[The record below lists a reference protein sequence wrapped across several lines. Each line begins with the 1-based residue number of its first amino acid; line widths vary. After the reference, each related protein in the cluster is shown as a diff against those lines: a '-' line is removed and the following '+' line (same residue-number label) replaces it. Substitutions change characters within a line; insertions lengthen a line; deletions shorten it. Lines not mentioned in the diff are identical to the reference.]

1 MLSENIAFPLLKYL
15 LAITFKTSIVYIT
28 ASLLSLALRKHSSV
42 LKRALWAVVIL
53 SFVCLLIQPFFPSIW
68 EISLD
73 SFRTPKEISTSLPDI
88 SKESAPQIE
97 SMSPPNS
104 GLPYLFNS
112 LRSWSDVFILFWIIG
127 MLIYGFHWLK
137 GRWLFKKIK
146 RDSFAPSQKLN
157 GILKASAKQIG
168 ISRPI
173 KIKTCRHLY
182 TACTWG
188 IKNPEVLFPAES
200 EDWPDSSIRMVIFH
214 ELAHI
219 KRKDSLL
226 ETVIQ
231 GLCILFWFHPVIW
244 MTVNKYRNEREK
256 ACDETVIKNG
266 IKPSEYASYLLKLA
280 SSIKNRKISLMKTA
294 ALSNRAG
301 IRSRLLAILNPTIK
315 KINQRMNCVV
325 ILSLCA
331 IFISLSL
338 VSLHSGILGEPLGR
352 DALIYWSTV
361 PDRKTSAAFMF
372 EKDIYTRGFSAA
384 LYNLKQ
390 RDSSGSNQYHFSRK
404 EIDTVGRRLL
414 EAGNIKEALDTFQMN
429 AKMFPNTWQVY
440 NSLGNAFQAKGDLKK
455 AIDYYEKM
463 LGLDVPSESK
473 IRRYI
478 AELKENIQ

>member
-1 MLSENIAFPLLKYL
+1 M
-15 LAITFKTSIVYIT
+15 
-28 ASLLSLALRKHSSV
+28 
-42 LKRALWAVVIL
+42 VIL
-53 SFVCLLIQPFFPSIW
+53 SFVCLLIQPFFPTIW

-73 SFRTPKEISTSLPDI
+73 PFRTPKEIMTSLPDI
-88 SKESAPQIE
+88 SKESASQTE
-97 SMSPPNS
+97 SMSSPDS

-112 LRSWSDVFILFWIIG
+112 LRSWSDVFIFFWVIG

-137 GRWLFKKIK
+137 GRWLFKKIT
-146 RDSFAPSQKLN
+146 RDSFVSCQKLN
-157 GILKASAKQIG
+157 GILKASAKQVG

-173 KIKTCRHLY
+173 KIKTCRYLY

-188 IKNPEVLFPAES
+188 IKNPEVILPAES
-200 EDWPDSSIRMVIFH
+200 EDWPVSSIRMVIFH
-214 ELAHI
+214 ELVHI
-219 KRKDSLL
+219 KRKDNLL

-266 IKPSEYASYLLKLA
+266 IKPSEYASHLLSLA
-280 SSIKNRKISLMKTA
+280 SSIKNRKISLMKTV

-325 ILSLCA
+325 IFSLCA

-338 VSLHSGILGEPLGR
+338 ISLHFGILGEPLGR

-372 EKDIYTRGFSAA
+372 EKDISTRGFSGA

-390 RDSSGSNQYHFSRK
+390 RDSSGSCQYHFSRK

-414 EAGNIKEALDTFQMN
+414 EAGNIREALDTFQIN

-440 NSLGNAFQAKGDLKK
+440 NSLGNAFQAKGDLKT
-455 AIDYYEKM
+455 AIAYYEKM

-473 IRRYI
+473 IRRHI